1 MQRQYITNEK
11 KMVEFAE
18 KNYDEASLQ
27 KFRKEKALRPN
38 SYPALA
44 IWNEDENFEFV
55 ELREFLEISW
65 QVLEITDSG
74 ILIIKV
80 PDFDQS
86 TAELESMQQALKSLG
101 LSALLMRKGDEVV
114 ELTHQQLV
122 NIANSM
128 GYEVKAKGQA

>member
-1 MQRQYITNEK
+1 MKRQYLTDEK

-18 KNYDEASLQ
+18 KHYDEQSLQ
-27 KFRKEKALRPN
+27 KFRKEKALRPS

-44 IWNEDENFEFV
+44 IWDENGNYEFV
-55 ELREFLEISW
+55 ELEEFLRISW
-65 QVLEITDSG
+65 QVIEITDSG

-86 TAELESMQQALKSLG
+86 VADLEAMQKALENLG